1 MYFSLNLIYSS
12 LKAILVDFFIFF
24 QCHLLYLITFQQ
36 TISQA
41 TAAKYPRTV
50 LYSSGATTVR
60 PAGQVGRML
69 QSQPHTSVQSIKVVD

>member
-1 MYFSLNLIYSS
+1 M
-12 LKAILVDFFIFF
+12 
-24 QCHLLYLITFQQ
+24 CLITFQQ

-50 LYSSGATTVR
+50 LHSSSAGR

-69 QSQPHTSVQSIKVVD
+69 QGQTHTSVQSIQVVD